1 MPICC
6 CALAGATEGQASFN
20 SIVSNSIESRARP
33 PALDAI
39 PHRHT
44 PNLLPL
50 IAGVEIDP
58 FDPMPGCTA
67 R

>member
-6 CALAGATEGQASFN
+6 CALAGANRGPSLFQLN
-20 SIVSNSIESRARP
+20 CLNSIESRARP

-44 PNLLPL
+44 PTLLPL

-58 FDPMPGCTA
+58 IDPMPGCTA